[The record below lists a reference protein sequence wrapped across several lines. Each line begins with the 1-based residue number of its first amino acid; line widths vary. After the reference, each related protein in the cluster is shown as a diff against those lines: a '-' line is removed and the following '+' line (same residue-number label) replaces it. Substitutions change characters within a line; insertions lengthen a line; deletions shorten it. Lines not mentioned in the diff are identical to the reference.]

1 MADAITT
8 KNITSVDEVQSVD
21 NTDKVFV
28 NDNGSFKQI
37 SVSNLMK
44 QAPSGVTEE
53 TDPTVSEWAKQ
64 PTKPSYTAD
73 EVGALPVGTKIPT
86 KTSDLTNDSGYL
98 TQIPEEYVTET
109 ELGQKGYVIEDDIPE
124 KLPSPGTLTFT
135 GAVNDTYDGS
145 VDKTINIPTG
155 GGGATPEQIQQAVD
169 AYLEEN
175 PVQPGA
181 TVEQVAQIEK
191 NKTDI
196 SSVKEDVSSLSEDI
210 SNVGRYIL
218 YNAFDIT
225 NIKKGGFWSQTNGNF
240 TSVQTFNACNR
251 YVEVESN
258 KNYYGYYVDDFGVYR
273 EATSSIIAC
282 WYDVNKKFISGQY
295 TGDTNVFLS
304 PENAK
309 FVRLSYVNKYEV
321 IVFTEIENIKNPNTT
336 EYLRKFITFDSEK
349 IVNIEEKT
357 TILEGKVLSI
367 EETLSS
373 TSSDLSVS
381 YEQNED
387 GFLLKSADGDDELSL
402 EVFNQ
407 KGNNNSFNFGWF
419 KKNNINY
426 KQMSDD
432 IAPFFC
438 DNTYIGSNHGNSV
451 AFALT
456 CENHGKTEQDIGS
469 IYLNRSTNYIILK
482 IIDDNTLWLLGE
494 PLDAT
499 YFGIYRFPT
508 TALEGNELTHVSGG
522 VNTSSIVFSSQTRLV
537 QIVPCI
543 KNKRVVYLSD
553 GKEIENTSG
562 RCSTFTISLQYETI
576 DLVKV
581 YEYLKQNV
589 GSNTNQSYYDSN
601 IESDMIFISDFQ
613 ISGKLNIVVNSYV
626 TILRENA
633 NGYRYSVMQAEA
645 FSTGTRKTYVPFSN
659 YDTPQNVSSI
669 SLKIGDWK
677 NENIPP
683 YKFYQFDNNMEN
695 GWVIGYD
702 ILQKDTSPE
711 TRKSNLS
718 DGTVTCFDLI
728 TGTSKMYPYTC
739 NSAKLFQFG
748 ETYGGRA
755 YCGRVKVVDNAVVF
769 TYKTKNYTIVEIEC
783 FEQCELRN
791 ILLDTSLQGKNVEIV
806 NSSGGIKILNSFVSK
821 DGIYWLST
829 EKGSVTLKV
838 F

>member
-1 MADAITT
+1 MSNIEQNLAYILSSRYGKDVRQAIHDAIHDCYEDGKAGVLDLVAREQIANLVANNNPTEG
-8 KNITSVDEVQSVD
+8 NSELVD
-21 NTDKVFV
+21 
-28 NDNGSFKQI
+28 I
-37 SVSNLMK
+37 R
-44 QAPSGVTEE
+44 
-53 TDPTVSEWAKQ
+53 
-64 PTKPSYTAD
+64 
-73 EVGALPVGTKIPT
+73 VGADGRVYESAG
-86 KTSDLTNDSGYL
+86 
-98 TQIPEEYVTET
+98 EAVR
-109 ELGQKGYVIEDDIPE
+109 GQ
-124 KLPSPGTLTFT
+124 
-135 GAVNDTYDGS
+135 
-145 VDKTINIPTG
+145 
-155 GGGATPEQIQQAVD
+155 
-169 AYLEEN
+169 
-175 PVQPGA
+175 
-181 TVEQVAQIEK
+181 
-191 NKTDI
+191 
-196 SSVKEDVSSLSEDI
+196 VSSLSEDI

-225 NIKKGGFWSQTNGNF
+225 NITKGGFWSQTNGKF

-258 KNYYGYYVDDFGVYR
+258 KNYYGYYVNEFGVYG

-282 WYDVNKKFISGQY
+282 WYDVNKEFISGQY

-309 FVRLSYVNKYEV
+309 FVRLSYINKYEV
-321 IVFTEIENIKNPNTT
+321 IVFTEIESIKNPNTT

-367 EETLSS
+367 EETLAS
-373 TSSDLSVS
+373 TGSDLSVS

-419 KKNNINY
+419 KKNDINY
-426 KQMSDD
+426 KQMGDD

-451 AFALT
+451 AFKLT

-494 PLDAT
+494 PLGAT

-562 RCSTFTISLQYETI
+562 ICSTFTISLQYETI

-613 ISGKLNIVVNSYV
+613 ISGKLNIVVDSYV

-718 DGTVTCFDLI
+718 DGTVACFDLI

>member
-1 MADAITT
+1 MPSITRT
-8 KNITSVDEVQSVD
+8 ITVTRKGMQHQIQIVEGTSLLPISIIVSDYDILSGSAAVAYNRQPNGTLVNQACTISENTISFTPPEGFYLKGYNKTQVRVTNNNRNLFSFVIDVWCDENITDDADV
-21 NTDKVFV
+21 
-28 NDNGSFKQI
+28 
-37 SVSNLMK
+37 
-44 QAPSGVTEE
+44 EE
-53 TDPTVSEWAKQ
+53 INSQ
-64 PTKPSYTAD
+64 PTLVTQLLSQIGVLTARMD
-73 EVGALPVGTKIPT
+73 AFTALPEGST
-86 KTSDLTNDSGYL
+86 TSDAALNDIRIG
-98 TQIPEEYVTET
+98 
-109 ELGQKGYVIEDDIPE
+109 
-124 KLPSPGTLTFT
+124 
-135 GAVNDTYDGS
+135 YDG
-145 VDKTINIPTG
+145 TEYPTPG
-155 GGGATPEQIQQAVD
+155 DAVR
-169 AYLEEN
+169 
-175 PVQPGA
+175 G
-181 TVEQVAQIEK
+181 QVG
-191 NKTDI
+191 
-196 SSVKEDVSSLSEDI
+196 SLSEDI

-225 NIKKGGFWSQTNGNF
+225 NITEGGFWSQTNGRF

-258 KNYYGYYVDDFGVYR
+258 KNYYGYYVDEFGVYR

-282 WYDVNKKFISGQY
+282 WYDANKEFISGQY

-309 FVRLSYVNKYEV
+309 FVRLSYINKYEV
-321 IVFTEIENIKNPNTT
+321 IVFTEIENIENPNTT

-373 TSSDLSVS
+373 MDSDLSVS

-419 KKNNINY
+419 KKNDINY
-426 KQMSDD
+426 KQMGDD

-451 AFALT
+451 AFELT

-494 PLDAT
+494 PLGVT

-553 GKEIENTSG
+553 GKEIENASG

-613 ISGKLNIVVNSYV
+613 ISGKLNIVVDSYV

-829 EKGSVTLKV
+829 KKGSVTLKV

>member
-1 MADAITT
+1 MAISNNQNDVTLMDESGNSIQYARIQMRRGLESQFDATKMLPAEFAVTT
-8 KNITSVDEVQSVD
+8 DTEKVHVAFSPGKTKQLMTVDDALEEVQE
-21 NTDKVFV
+21 K
-28 NDNGSFKQI
+28 
-37 SVSNLMK
+37 
-44 QAPSGVTEE
+44 
-53 TDPTVSEWAKQ
+53 
-64 PTKPSYTAD
+64 AD
-73 EVGALPVGTKIPT
+73 EILATLPE
-86 KTSDLTNDSGYL
+86 DY
-98 TQIPEEYVTET
+98 TQ
-109 ELGQKGYVIEDDIPE
+109 
-124 KLPSPGTLTFT
+124 
-135 GAVNDTYDGS
+135 
-145 VDKTINIPTG
+145 
-155 GGGATPEQIQQAVD
+155 
-169 AYLEEN
+169 LEE
-175 PVQPGA
+175 
-181 TVEQVAQIEK
+181 K
-191 NKTDI
+191 
-196 SSVKEDVSSLSEDI
+196 VSSLSEDI

-225 NIKKGGFWSQTNGNF
+225 NITEGGFWSQTNGRF

-258 KNYYGYYVDDFGVYR
+258 KNYYGYYVDEFGVYR

-282 WYDVNKKFISGQY
+282 WYDVNKEFISGQY
-295 TGDTNVFLS
+295 MGDTNVFLS

-309 FVRLSYVNKYEV
+309 FVRLSYINKYEV
-321 IVFTEIENIKNPNTT
+321 IVFTEIENIENPNTT

-373 TSSDLSVS
+373 MDSDLSVS

-419 KKNNINY
+419 KKNDINY
-426 KQMSDD
+426 KQMGDD

-451 AFALT
+451 AFELT

-494 PLDAT
+494 PLGVT

-553 GKEIENTSG
+553 GKEIENASG

-613 ISGKLNIVVNSYV
+613 ISGKLNIVVDSYV